1 MRRLFLGSLLS
12 AALATGGSAFAI
24 EAGSAPGAVS
34 AAPPGKQAAHPKPKK
49 RPTPLSAEAAREA
62 ARATE
67 LSAASIHSGQSRSAP
82 RSSTQPSWTGT
93 YVGVGVAGGFDAG
106 VGK

>member
-1 MRRLFLGSLLS
+1 MRRVFLGSLVV
-12 AALATGGSAFAI
+12 AALATGSSALAI

-67 LSAASIHSGQSRSAP
+67 LPAASIQPGQSPSAP
-82 RSSTQPSWTGT
+82 RSSWTGT
-93 YVGVGVAGGFDAG
+93 YVGVGVGGGFDAG